1 MRSTHFNVLIVG
13 GGAAGCVLAN
23 RLSADERT
31 SVGLVEAG
39 PDYGAFD
46 LDRWPAELL
55 DARSAAR
62 GHDWSTDEPSYC
74 ARARVIG
81 GSSAHNGCWATL
93 GAPPDYDAWAAFS
106 AGTLD
111 HRTLRP
117 YLHQAMSTLRVRP
130 VGPEDRTPWHEAV
143 IEAAPALGLPYLD
156 DVNDETCHEGA
167 GWVPLNAVGGVR
179 WHTAFAYLD
188 PARGRPNLQVIADSH
203 AARLEFA
210 GDRATGLVTV
220 GDDGERLLG
229 ADVVAL
235 CCGTYGNPPLL
246 MRSGI
251 GPEPVLRALGAPVTH
266 RLDGVG
272 ANLIDHSSLGLL
284 LDPLPSLAAA
294 MPDPAEAYFAQTVVK
309 ARSSLAHDD
318 FWDIHI
324 VPSAGPAAD
333 VQGLYTGPLSASLYV
348 FTMAPRSRGTVR
360 AVSLDPAAPPAIDH
374 GFFTDPAG
382 HDERVILE
390 GIDLAH
396 EFAGS
401 GPLAGLAGLTPW
413 PDGRRDHSSVR
424 ADAGGYWHPVGTC
437 AMGPAEDPLA
447 VADERGRV
455 HGLAN
460 VYVADAS
467 LMPVIPRANTHLTTV
482 AVADRLAELLTA
494 SLGGAERNLR

>member
-1 MRSTHFNVLIVG
+1 MRTTHFNVLIVG

-23 RLSADERT
+23 RLSEDERT

-46 LDRWPAELL
+46 VDRWPAELL

-62 GHDWSTDEPSYC
+62 GHDWHIGEPSSC

-93 GAPPDYDAWAAFS
+93 GAPPDYDAWAAYS
-106 AGTLD
+106 GGTLD

-117 YLHQAMSTLRVRP
+117 YLRRAMSTLRVRP
-130 VGPEDRTPWHEAV
+130 ADARDRTPWHEAV
-143 IEAAPALGLPYLD
+143 IETARALGLPYLE
-156 DVNDETCHEGA
+156 DVNDETGREGA
-167 GWVPLNAVGGVR
+167 GWVPLNAVGPVR
-179 WHTAFAYLD
+179 WHAAFAYLD

-220 GDDGERLLG
+220 GDDGERRLS

-246 MRSGI
+246 MRSGV
-251 GPEPVLRALGAPVTH
+251 GPEPELRALGAPVAH
-266 RLDGVG
+266 PLAGVG
-272 ANLIDHSSLGLL
+272 ANLIDHSSLGLV

-294 MPDPAEAYFAQTVVK
+294 MPEAAEAYFAQTVVK
-309 ARSSLAHDD
+309 TRSSLATDD
-318 FWDIHI
+318 FWDIHM

-333 VQGLYTGPLSASLYV
+333 AQGLYNGPLSAALHV
-348 FTMAPRSRGTVR
+348 FVMAPRSRGTVR
-360 AVSLDPAAPPAIDH
+360 ATSLDPLAPPAIEH

-390 GIDLAH
+390 AIDLAH
-396 EFAGS
+396 DFAGS
-401 GPLAGLAGLTPW
+401 AALSRLAGLTPW
-413 PDGRRDHSSVR
+413 GDGRREHSAVL

-437 AMGPAEDPLA
+437 AMGPDANPAA
-447 VADERGRV
+447 VVDERGKV

-467 LMPVIPRANTHLTTV
+467 VMPVIPRANTHLTTI
-482 AVADRLAELLTA
+482 AVADRLGELLA
-494 SLGGAERNLR
+494 GSLSGRNESR